1 MKYIQ
6 CNFKNV
12 FLYVLKCVWRG
23 FLNVKISCQELCKK
37 KKACN
42 RVLYNFICLSR
53 IYEHTIVYREVV
65 AEIHLNPLSLCRRQT
80 SANRECKSLQ
90 CSKNIN
96 GQFISSEEIPSFSSR
111 KIKGVPHMFCYRH
124 CRALCTGWQNKN
136 TCMRLN
142 KDSNHVQK
150 CSSKCFQFHVF
161 GDEMVLMCGFV
172 QCCNC

>member
-1 MKYIQ
+1 MLKSVARNYAKRKRHVIEYCITLFVSAGFMNIQ
-6 CNFKNV
+6 LCTERQWQKF
-12 FLYVLKCVWRG
+12 
-23 FLNVKISCQELCKK
+23 IS
-37 KKACN
+37 
-42 RVLYNFICLSR
+42 
-53 IYEHTIVYREVV
+53 
-65 AEIHLNPLSLCRRQT
+65 IHSPSAGVRHQPT
-80 SANRECKSLQ
+80 ESANHYSVAKTSTVSL
-90 CSKNIN
+90 SHLKKFN
-96 GQFISSEEIPSFSSR
+96 SR

-172 QCCNC
+172 QCCNCQKSDFGNNNHRKD